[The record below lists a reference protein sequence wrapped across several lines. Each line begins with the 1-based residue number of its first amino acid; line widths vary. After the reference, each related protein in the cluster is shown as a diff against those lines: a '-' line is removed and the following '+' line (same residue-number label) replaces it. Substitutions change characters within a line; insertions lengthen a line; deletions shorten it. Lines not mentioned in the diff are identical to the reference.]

1 MSELPM
7 RDEEPDETNDFGRY
21 TPEHEPDAEDELYAV
36 ILALVE
42 QGCGTKDHDKLDSGA
57 ISAYERAIETLVGA
71 GFVEIDGEGRI
82 GAMVLPK
89 ARKFEA
95 WMEAYDRRK
104 RIWEAR
110 HKLGTVPGLMPEDLA
125 MLYDITV
132 AELVAEMPPK
142 SL

>member
-71 GFVEIDGEGRI
+71 GFVEKG
-82 GAMVLPK
+82 V
-89 ARKFEA
+89 
-95 WMEAYDRRK
+95 
-104 RIWEAR
+104 
-110 HKLGTVPGLMPEDLA
+110 
-125 MLYDITV
+125 
-132 AELVAEMPPK
+132 
-142 SL
+142 

>member
-57 ISAYERAIETLVGA
+57 SPLIRKNRAFPRLP
-71 GFVEIDGEGRI
+71 GRRH
-82 GAMVLPK
+82 
-89 ARKFEA
+89 RKSIPA
-95 WMEAYDRRK
+95 
-104 RIWEAR
+104 IQ
-110 HKLGTVPGLMPEDLA
+110 
-125 MLYDITV
+125 
-132 AELVAEMPPK
+132 
-142 SL
+142 